1 MAAYTLATRL
11 LRKVG
16 NRHDAAPAALKD
28 FLAAIEADDDL
39 MRGCALGF
47 LQFVAQD
54 MKGGAIGQACTDTL
68 RPNADAPLPGRDGAD
83 HTGYDA
89 QASIV
94 RPAREP
100 SLEQK
105 RAAGLARLKM
115 SESILQSFKVRDGR
129 AIAKVWRSEISGMI
143 GANWRENAILDR
155 IRNIKMPDGKNDM
168 RVGDY
173 ITDVQMRR
181 IVDDVDGSLDALN
194 AA

>member
-1 MAAYTLATRL
+1 MAAYTLATKL

-54 MKGGAIGQACTDTL
+54 MKGGAIGHADPDTH
-68 RPNADAPLPGRDGAD
+68 
-83 HTGYDA
+83 HT
-89 QASIV
+89 V
-94 RPAREP
+94 VPPVREP